1 MKFKLRV
8 LAVSLLALGIN
19 SIAFAKPVLVKSYK
33 NIEEY
38 KLDNDLQVILYE
50 NKKDNKVF
58 MNTIYYT
65 GSLNDPKGKGGLA
78 HLLEHLAF
86 KGTKN
91 IPEDKFQHQLEQY
104 TLTNNASTDY
114 YVTQYTNEISPDFK
128 NIQRVIALEAE
139 RMDGLVLQQK
149 YVPTEIE
156 IVKRERELT
165 SDRAFTTLMDEAF
178 KAVYGNES
186 LGREPI
192 GDLEDLQSIK
202 VNELEAFYKT
212 WYAPNNASIV
222 ITGNFD
228 KAKVLNELD
237 KQFNHKEKKD
247 LPDQAYVKAI
257 DLKEAKKKS
266 ITVKKGDSYQKVN
279 FYITPRNQSIE
290 PSLNLSPLLFTLEPS
305 GHLYQSI
312 VDTGVV
318 NDVSLSPW
326 TTRDFNMMLVAA
338 DYSSNQNVKKI
349 EKALIDGI
357 EKNSPFDDAELKRI
371 QNVFKKSAESD
382 FKDASQ
388 LGNVLTES
396 LSVNQ
401 KNWIEYFNQNEAQE
415 KLTPKVL
422 NQNLKGFFQAKNRL
436 ETDILP
442 TELKTDSEGI
452 KALNHD
458 QKLIEGSDKPKA
470 HKDLSLYQKEVS
482 ESLKNIQT
490 SLIEADGQI
499 KKGTLSNGAQYAL
512 YKTETLD
519 DQSYANIILNFGTA
533 GSMQNQKQI
542 IDFTAYL
549 LMRGSEKN
557 SYQDIVDRG
566 IDVNGEVLVI
576 PSLNSMEIKVIADKD
591 GFEDY
596 LVFVLEQIQHP
607 TFNEKQFN
615 IIKTRALNQ
624 LDRNFTEPDAVTKYA
639 LYDLTN
645 HYAEGD
651 LRFNEKPDLE
661 KKHVEAVTLKQIKE
675 FYSKYVKANQADI
688 VVTGE
693 FDQNKMAQLLEQQL
707 GHWNGKEAYEVIENT
722 YVPVKSQRLYLL
734 AEPREFGS
742 YRAFINVPL
751 SKESA
756 DLPAMWVLS
765 YILGESQLSSR
776 LGQELREKN
785 ALVYSFYQALDVNE
799 KIESGRLNI
808 EANYTAGKAD
818 LVSQVVHNVFE
829 DLIKNGVSA
838 QEVEAAKAEILKQIA
853 TGAEN
858 PLMMHDNLGS
868 QLKFKRNN
876 SELKTKY
883 QAVAKL
889 NKEQVNAVIRKYIDL
904 NNVVEIMADQ
914 YAKEK

>member
-8 LAVSLLALGIN
+8 LAVSLLALGIH
-19 SIAFAKPVLVKSYK
+19 SIAFAKPVLIKSYK

-128 NIQRVIALEAE
+128 NIQRVIGLEAE

-165 SDRAFTTLMDEAF
+165 SDRAFTILMDEAF

-228 KAKVLNELD
+228 KAKVLDELD
-237 KQFNHKEKKD
+237 KQFNHKEKKNI
-247 LPDQAYVKAI
+247 PDQAFVKPI
-257 DLKEAKKKS
+257 DLKEAKNKS

-279 FYITPRNQSIE
+279 FYITPRNQTIE
-290 PSLNLSPLLFTLEPS
+290 PSLNMAPLLYTLEPS

-318 NDVSLSPW
+318 DDVSLSPW
-326 TTRDFNMMLVAA
+326 TARDFNMMMVSAEYTPSKNL
-338 DYSSNQNVKKI
+338 KKI
-349 EKALIDGI
+349 EQALVNGV
-357 EKNSPFDDAELKRI
+357 EKNSPFDDSELKRV
-371 QNVFKKSAESD
+371 QNVFKKSADND
-382 FKDASQ
+382 FKDASR
-388 LGNVLTES
+388 LGYLLTDS
-396 LSVNQ
+396 LSVNLR
-401 KNWIEYFNQNEAQE
+401 NWAEYFKQNDAIQD
-415 KLTPKVL
+415 LTVKKL
-422 NQNLKGFFQAKNRL
+422 NQNLNDFFKAKNRL
-436 ETDILP
+436 DTYVEP
-442 TELKTDSEGI
+442 TELNNDASTI
-452 KALNHD
+452 QALDHD
-458 QKLIEGSDKPKA
+458 QKLIEEDGKPKVL
-470 HKDLSLYQKEVS
+470 KDITLYKKDVS
-482 ESLKNIQT
+482 ESLKNIQS
-490 SLIEADGQI
+490 SLLEAKGQI

-512 YKTETLD
+512 YNTETLD
-519 DQSYANIILNFGTA
+519 DQSYANIIINFGTA
-533 GSMQNQKQI
+533 ESMQNQKQI

-549 LMRGSEKN
+549 LMRGSEKY
-557 SYQDIVDRG
+557 SHQDIVDRG

-576 PSLNSMEIKVIADKD
+576 PSLNSIEIKVLADKA

-596 LVFVLEQIQHP
+596 LNFVLEQIQHP
-607 TFNEKQFN
+607 SFNEKQFN

-624 LDRNFTEPDAVTKYA
+624 LDRNFTEPNAVTKYA

-645 HYAEGD
+645 HYAESD
-651 LRFNEKPDLE
+651 IRFNEKPELE
-661 KKHVEAVTLKQIKE
+661 KKHIEAVTLQRIKE
-675 FYSKYVKANQADI
+675 FYAQYVKANHADI

-693 FDQNKMAQLLEQQL
+693 FDQNKMTQLLEQQL
-707 GHWNGKEAYEVIENT
+707 GKWNGQETYELIENSNK
-722 YVPVKSQRLYLL
+722 PLKSQRLHLIS
-734 AEPREFGS
+734 EPREFGS
-742 YRAFINVPL
+742 YRAFINVPI
-751 SKESA
+751 SIESQ

-765 YILGESQLSSR
+765 LILGESQLSSR
-776 LGQELREKN
+776 LGIELREKN
-785 ALVYSFYQALDVNE
+785 ALVYSFNQSLDVNE
-799 KIESGRLNI
+799 KSESGRLNI

-818 LVSQVVHNVFE
+818 LVSQAVHKVFK
-829 DLIKNGVSA
+829 DLAKNGVSE

-853 TGAEN
+853 TGSEN
-858 PLMMHDNLGS
+858 PLMMHESLGS
-868 QLKFKRNN
+868 QLKFKRDI
-876 SELKTKY
+876 SSMQKKY
-883 QAVAKL
+883 QAIAML
-889 NKEQVNAVIRKYIDL
+889 NKAQVNEVIRKYLDL
-904 NNVVEIMADQ
+904 NNFVEIMADQ
-914 YAKEK
+914 YANAK